1 MLFWLPVL
9 AYVCL
14 ILTLSAQP
22 HLKVPLNFNNADK
35 LCHLLEYG
43 ALGFLL
49 ARALRGTLR
58 VRRPA
63 LAAMMAIVIGSAIGA
78 GDEYFQSF
86 VPGRDSSVYDWM
98 ADTTGVILAQ
108 IAYMIGARK

>member
-22 HLKVPLNFNNADK
+22 HLKVPLNFNHADK